1 MPISK
6 ALARVQADGKRLTD
20 PNLIVIGWMLEL
32 PEAERIGRSLCA
44 RARSASL
51 YEIRG
56 IAIKAHLSGPHSRL
70 R

>member
-32 PEAERIGRSLCA
+32 PEAERIGRSLCV
-44 RARSASL
+44 RARSVSL

-56 IAIKAHLSGPHSRL
+56 IATKAHLSCPHSRL